1 MAETPKE
8 RLKENPKPRTAEEY
22 LSNFPEVLRDA
33 EKIQKFPVKDAKFCL
48 VHIRQLHPVGELKT
62 AKEMEL
68 DESDMYRKVRSI
80 QTSIHGILGS
90 IEQHF
95 SNYPLYVEGIPRGQ
109 EEYWIDAV
117 KNRKT
122 NQKKYR
128 TSQSRTGE
136 LVEKISD
143 TIALLRRQGE
153 TTRENK
159 AFLDDLQHQIGAL
172 RTELEK
178 QKQIVQEMWEKETTA
193 DVNLLS
199 SRIHVEYG
207 KAELRGAE
215 DLDAFLAAGE
225 NYDSGE
231 RNPELIYE
239 MREQKLLEIIQND
252 NAPFAVT
259 MYGAGHDWRD
269 TIRKWNSNNPD
280 KKFSLIVVTPEGYKK
295 TQE

>member
-8 RLKENPKPRTAEEY
+8 GLKEIPKLRTAGEY
-22 LSNFPEVLRDA
+22 LSSFPEMLEDA

-48 VHIRQLHPVGELKT
+48 VHIRQLHPVGNLKI

-68 DESDMYRKVRSI
+68 DESDMYEKVRSI
-80 QTSIHGILGS
+80 QTSIYGILGS

-95 SNYPLYVEGIPRGQ
+95 LNYPLYVEGVPRGQ
-109 EEYWIDAV
+109 EEYWMDAV
-117 KNRKT
+117 NNRKT
-122 NQKKYR
+122 NQKNFR
-128 TSQSRTGE
+128 IAQRHTVE
-136 LVEKISD
+136 LSEKISD
-143 TIALLRRQGE
+143 TIALLRRQGG

-159 AFLDDLQHQIGAL
+159 AFLDDLQQQIGAL

-178 QKQIVQEMWEKETTA
+178 QKKISKQIWEKETAA

-199 SRIHVEYG
+199 SRIRVEYG

-231 RNPELIYE
+231 INPEVVYE
-239 MREQKLLEIIQND
+239 IREEKLLEIVQKD

-259 MYGAGHDWRD
+259 MYGGGHDWRD
-269 TIRKWNSNNPD
+269 TITKWNSNNPD
-280 KKFSLIVVTPEGYKK
+280 NKFALIVVTPEGYKK
-295 TQE
+295 IQE